1 MFNSTIRSI
10 AVTHLS
16 KAVAG
21 CAPLTF
27 WKHSRIVAFVSMRRR
42 LGPDPL
48 GLIPMAGSGLG
59 ECWKLV
65 LKNSPMCF

>member
-1 MFNSTIRSI
+1 MFNYTIRSI

-21 CAPLTF
+21 CAPLKF

-48 GLIPMAGSGLG
+48 GLILLAPGLMIAGSLTN
-59 ECWKLV
+59 LIH
-65 LKNSPMCF
+65 